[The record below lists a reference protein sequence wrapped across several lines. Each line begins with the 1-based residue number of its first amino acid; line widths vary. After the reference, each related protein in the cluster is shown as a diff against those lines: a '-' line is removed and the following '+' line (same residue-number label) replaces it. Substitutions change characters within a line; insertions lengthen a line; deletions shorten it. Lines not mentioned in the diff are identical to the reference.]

1 MRGRSERPSCLFSG
15 APRHR
20 IERQASAGRPIADG
34 SPGAR
39 RPSTAKTPAIDP
51 APVGTVRHWVISR
64 RRGPARCPTM
74 ASSTTTR
81 LTPKEHQMTTQR
93 FGRAAYLFAVAIVV
107 AALGLAFG
115 LESAAAGQKSE
126 TSVGQNTFVGGCRK
140 TGGKPSRVASRVVKC
155 DHGDGSS
162 TTCDFNTSPAI
173 CTYVP
178 AAFVPGAG
186 GDHVNLGTVAGA
198 ERPPTVDR
206 TGGVTS
212 TAAPGMSVSEDDR
225 GS

>member
-1 MRGRSERPSCLFSG
+1 M
-15 APRHR
+15 
-20 IERQASAGRPIADG
+20 
-34 SPGAR
+34 
-39 RPSTAKTPAIDP
+39 
-51 APVGTVRHWVISR
+51 V
-64 RRGPARCPTM
+64 
-74 ASSTTTR
+74 SSTKTHDTER
-81 LTPKEHQMTTQR
+81 EHPMTTQR
-93 FGRAAYLFAVAIVV
+93 FGRVAYAFAVAVFV

-115 LESAAAGQKSE
+115 PEPASAGQKSE

-140 TGGKPSRVASRVVKC
+140 TGGKPSRVSSRVVKC

-206 TGGVTS
+206 TAGVHAEPS
-212 TAAPGMSVSEDDR
+212 AGMSIVEDER
-225 GS
+225 RP